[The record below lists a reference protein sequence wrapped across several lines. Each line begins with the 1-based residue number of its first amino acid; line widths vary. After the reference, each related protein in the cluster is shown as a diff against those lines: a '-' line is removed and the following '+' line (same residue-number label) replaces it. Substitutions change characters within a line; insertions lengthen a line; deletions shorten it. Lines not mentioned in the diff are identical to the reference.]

1 MVLPRDL
8 RQRLIDVARSGL
20 PNEVC
25 GYVAGDP
32 SAPLQAQAVYPVE
45 NSLASPIA
53 FALDGQSMIDA
64 EERIDENGHEIIAVF
79 HSHPTGPPVPSMR
92 DTSNAAAYDPQNHL
106 VHVIVS
112 LQEFVPQIRIWR
124 YTQRGPVELLVI
136 DEQ

>member
-1 MVLPRDL
+1 
-8 RQRLIDVARSGL
+8 
-20 PNEVC
+20 
-25 GYVAGDP
+25 
-32 SAPLQAQAVYPVE
+32 
-45 NSLASPIA
+45 
-53 FALDGQSMIDA
+53 
-64 EERIDENGHEIIAVF
+64 
-79 HSHPTGPPVPSMR
+79 MR